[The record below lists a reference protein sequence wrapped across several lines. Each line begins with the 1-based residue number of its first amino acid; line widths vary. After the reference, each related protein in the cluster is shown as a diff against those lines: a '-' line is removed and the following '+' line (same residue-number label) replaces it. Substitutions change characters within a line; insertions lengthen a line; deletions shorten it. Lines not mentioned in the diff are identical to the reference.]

1 MKKAWLFGG
10 LILVAVTACK
20 KPENRTCFKSWG
32 EETIRVVPLAAFH
45 ELELKEH
52 LTYILVQD
60 STNALV
66 VKAGKNMVNLVEGN
80 VDENGVLQIEN
91 KSKCRFLRNKKKH
104 VVVEIHFTTIDK
116 MAYGGTE
123 TLTTQGMLV
132 LDQFQLLIRDGAG
145 PVKMAMN
152 ANWVDADITNGYG
165 DYTFTGQAHYARI
178 SAKSNGFCDVTGL
191 QVSDSMF
198 VVSETVAPMKINGNN
213 IPVRGYLKGSGNI
226 YYTGTPQSIQIVK
239 TGSGN
244 MLPL

>member
-1 MKKAWLFGG
+1 MKKVWLFSG
-10 LILVAVTACK
+10 LILAVTSCK

-32 EETIRVVPLAAFH
+32 EETTRMIPLAAFH

-52 LTYILVQD
+52 MTFVMVQD
-60 STNALV
+60 STNSLV
-66 VKAGKNMVNLVEGN
+66 VKAGKNMVNLVEAD
-80 VDENGVLQIEN
+80 VDENGVLKIEN
-91 KSKCRFLRNKKKH
+91 KSKCRFLRDKKKN

-116 MAYGGTE
+116 MTYGGTE
-123 TLTTQGMLV
+123 TLTTQGTVV

-145 PVKMAMN
+145 PVNMAMN

-165 DYTFTGQAHYARI
+165 DYTFTGQTHYARI

-191 QVSDSMF
+191 QVTDSMF

-213 IPVRGYLKGSGNI
+213 VLVRGYLKGSGNI
-226 YYTGTPQSIQIVK
+226 YYTGTPLSVQVVK

-244 MLPL
+244 ILPM